1 MLKVEEAPVVYLYA
15 QACDMR
21 SGFDRLAE
29 LARTVTTKSVLQ
41 GGLFVFVSRDRSRV
55 KILYW
60 DGDGYALW
68 YKRLEAG
75 VFRVE
80 FNNGTE
86 EVSGVDLKLLLEGVE
101 LSRIK
106 MRCDVK
112 RGVYG

>member
-15 QACDMR
+15 QPCDMR
-21 SGFDRLAE
+21 CGFDRLAE
-29 LARTVTTKSVLQ
+29 LARKVTNKSVLQ
-41 GGLFVFVSRDRSRV
+41 GGLFVFVSRDRNRV

-60 DGDGYALW
+60 DRDGYALW

-75 VFRVE
+75 IFRVE

-86 EVSGVDLKLLLEGVE
+86 ELRGVDLKLLLEGLE

-106 MRCDVK
+106 MRCDAE
-112 RGVYG
+112 RGVYA